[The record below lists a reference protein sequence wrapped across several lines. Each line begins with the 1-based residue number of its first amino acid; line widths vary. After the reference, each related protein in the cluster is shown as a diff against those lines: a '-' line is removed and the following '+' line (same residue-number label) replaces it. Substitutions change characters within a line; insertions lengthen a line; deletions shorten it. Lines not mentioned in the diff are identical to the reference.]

1 MYSYANGNVCSHV
14 ICHTYLILRD
24 HEKKLCSLMKSKNT
38 ENIHCKSFDSPFNE
52 DMLQMMMNKRL
63 LANSLAKTFHM

>member
-24 HEKKLCSLMKSKNT
+24 HEKKAL
-38 ENIHCKSFDSPFNE
+38 FPNE
-52 DMLQMMMNKRL
+52 K
-63 LANSLAKTFHM
+63 